1 MTSTDR
7 SKTLEYAAIVVGAVA
22 VAASAYFIFMTEGD
36 AFRMTNWVISLA
48 FVVFVAYN
56 FVNVRNLK
64 GAIEALTEKNEV
76 LRSELGE
83 TQTALS
89 RAQSDMELVK
99 SDLVEAQRSIQQKEQ
114 HINLLKQQA
123 EDAEK

>member
-64 GAIEALTEKNEV
+64 GAIDELKTDNVV
-76 LRSELGE
+76 LNQELAKTKEFLG
-83 TQTALS
+83 
-89 RAQSDMELVK
+89 K
-99 SDLVEAQRSIQQKEQ
+99 AQRDVTSLQKDLAKA
-114 HINLLKQQA
+114 HNLNEEKDLKIKRLS
-123 EDAEK
+123 EKST

>member
-22 VAASAYFIFMTEGD
+22 VAASAYFIFMTDGD

-64 GAIEALTEKNEV
+64 GAI
-76 LRSELGE
+76 SEL
-83 TQTALS
+83 
-89 RAQSDMELVK
+89 SDKNDRLK
-99 SDLVEAQRSIQQKEQ
+99 SDLDETQVKLSQAQGDVETLKSD
-114 HINLLKQQA
+114 LLS
-123 EDAEK
+123 